1 MAESYFADEEI
12 TEVGDF
18 PGLVERG
25 NISLKNR
32 PIVDMVDQ
40 EGRPGKGTIYSSAR
54 PLDLEDNRYVT
65 YPTIYG
71 GKQHS
76 DDDAFTNYQATG
88 RHLGITEGGRDVV
101 NNYGKFLSRK
111 QGQDYGM

>member
-1 MAESYFADEEI
+1 MADSVYAKEV

-18 PGLVERG
+18 PGLIERG

-32 PIVDMVDQ
+32 PIVDMVDH

-54 PLDLEDNRYVT
+54 PLDQNGTYVT

-76 DDDAFTNYQATG
+76 DDESFGNYQNTG
-88 RHLGITEGGRDVV
+88 RHLGITAGGRDNV
-101 NNYGKFLSRK
+101 NAYGRFLSQK
-111 QGQDYGM
+111 QGRDYGM